1 MTEHDFRTSDIEGFA
16 EYLGFEGVDTD
27 LYYESYYQMNTDEYD
42 DYDLEWDVHKESI
55 ELCYD

>member
-1 MTEHDFRTSDIEGFA
+1 MTEKDFQTSDIEGFA

-27 LYYESYYQMNTDEYD
+27 LYYESYYQMGEYD